1 MTAGLS
7 KQLRL
12 FTIGHSNRSL
22 EEFRHLLEAFQI
34 RIIADVRRF
43 PSSRKFPH
51 FNRDTLREHLDAQGI
66 HYAWF
71 EALGG
76 LRHAGKND
84 ISPNM
89 GLKSPAFRNYADHMM
104 TKEFQGAVQALLSVA
119 ERERTAIMCA
129 EKFFWKCHRRLL
141 SDFLIAKGVAVEH
154 ILEPGNLR
162 SHKLTSGAIVT
173 EEGRVLY
180 PEFPIV
186 S

>member
-1 MTAGLS
+1 MKAGLS

-12 FTIGHSNRSL
+12 FTIGHSNRSP
-22 EEFRHLLEAFQI
+22 EEFRHLLEEFQI

-51 FNRDTLREHLDAQGI
+51 FNRDTLRELLVAQGI
-66 HYAWF
+66 QYVWF

-76 LRHAGKND
+76 LRHTGANEK
-84 ISPNM
+84 SPNV

-104 TKEFQGAVQALLSVA
+104 TEEFQGAVQALFSIA

-141 SDFLIAKGVAVEH
+141 SDFLIAQGVAVEH

-180 PEFPIV
+180 PEFPID